1 MKKTYA
7 RPQIEVL
14 ILQNNNMLLGASL
27 PIGEKEREVDSGLAP
42 SFLPEELDE

>member
-14 ILQNNNMLLGASL
+14 ILQNNNMLLSASL
-27 PIGEKEREVDSGLAP
+27 PIGEEEVDEALAP